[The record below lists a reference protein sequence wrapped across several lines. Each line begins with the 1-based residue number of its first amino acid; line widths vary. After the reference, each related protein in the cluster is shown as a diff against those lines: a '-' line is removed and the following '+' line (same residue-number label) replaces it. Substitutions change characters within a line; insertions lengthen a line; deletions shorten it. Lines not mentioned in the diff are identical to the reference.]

1 MTVMDEIRLAI
12 EISDAIGVPADKVDV
27 VALDIA
33 DDALKAR
40 VLQEGKLIYIRDKE
54 TLKASF
60 LLDGNM

>member
-1 MTVMDEIRLAI
+1 
-12 EISDAIGVPADKVDV
+12 V